1 MGFPAH
7 QPVTSLRP
15 MGLSTGRVLPPV
27 APALDAVTECVEIV
41 EIDNRYP
48 SLTQTKHAYNQ
59 QCGRSTGAR
68 TRTEPAFWALL
79 SARPA
84 DVADDGRH
92 RSYLPIVNHESYMP
106 LGPGTFV

>member
-7 QPVTSLRP
+7 QPVTSLP
-15 MGLSTGRVLPPV
+15 
-27 APALDAVTECVEIV
+27 PALDSVTECVEIV

-92 RSYLPIVNHESYMP
+92 RSYLPIVNHES
-106 LGPGTFV
+106 

>member
-27 APALDAVTECVEIV
+27 APALDSVTECV

-84 DVADDGRH
+84 DVADDGLSAGQWLIDQGFASSLHTRG
-92 RSYLPIVNHESYMP
+92 RN
-106 LGPGTFV
+106 